1 MKIAIFQS
9 VIPHYREYL
18 FKSLATTNDLQI
30 FLYGKYEVG
39 LKTVNLTNTSR
50 LKSLNLGPFTI
61 FTSPLLYKYDIVIL
75 QGNMWHLTNWLIILW
90 YKLFNTK
97 ILLFGHGISC
107 TNYSKEIN
115 KPKLV
120 RRLFHRLSDGL
131 IFYTN
136 DVAVSYNWRVPC
148 FVMNNTL
155 SLKENTK
162 EEVNIDDIK
171 IKFLVM
177 TRFNS
182 EKKRGDL
189 LNDFILKLPENKFEF
204 HIIGDGDYLHRIVRK
219 NITYYGALYEESKI
233 NSLFNMC
240 DCFVHLAWTGLSI
253 VQALANAKGVIT
265 LSRSNKIYHS
275 VEFEY
280 LKSDFSI
287 IEDNIDELVDKINVT
302 SKKSFRKMGD
312 NAFKYYKNNLL
323 PEEQIK
329 NLNSFFKILKK
340 NN

>member
-30 FLYGKYEVG
+30 FLYGKHEVG
-39 LKTVNLTNTSR
+39 LKTLNLTNTSK

-61 FTSPLLYKYDIVIL
+61 FISPLLYKYDIVIL
-75 QGNMWHLTNWLIILW
+75 QGNIWHLTNWLIILW

-97 ILLFGHGISC
+97 ILLYGHGISC
-107 TNYSKEIN
+107 TRYLKEIN

-120 RRLFHRLSDGL
+120 RRLFHKLSDGL

-136 DVAVSYNWRVPC
+136 DVAVSYNWKVPY

-155 SLKENTK
+155 SIKENTK
-162 EEVNIDDIK
+162 EELNIDKNK
-171 IKFLVM
+171 IKFLVV
-177 TRFNS
+177 TRFNF
-182 EKKRGDL
+182 EKKRSDL

-204 HIIGDGDYLHRIVRK
+204 HIVGDGDYLYRIDRK

-233 NSLFNMC
+233 NSLFSVC

-253 VQALANAKGVIT
+253 VQALANGKGVIT
-265 LSRSNKIYHS
+265 LSRSNEICHS

-287 IEDNIDELVDKINVT
+287 IEDNIDLLIDKINVT
-302 SKKSFRKMGD
+302 TKKSFRKMGD
-312 NAFKYYKNNLL
+312 NAFKYYNNNLL
-323 PEEQIK
+323 PEDQIK
-329 NLNSFFKILKK
+329 KLNSFFKVLKS
-340 NN
+340 

>member
-18 FKSLATTNDLQI
+18 FESLARTNDLQV
-30 FLYGKYEVG
+30 FLYGKQQIG
-39 LKTVNLTNTSR
+39 LKTVNIKNTSK
-50 LKSLNLGPFTI
+50 LKSLNLGPFT
-61 FTSPLLYKYDIVIL
+61 FFLTPFLYKYDILIL
-75 QGNMWHLTNWLIILW
+75 QGNMWHLSNWLIILL
-90 YKLFNTK
+90 YKLSNTK

-107 TNYSKEIN
+107 TNYLKEIN

-136 DVAVSYNWRVPC
+136 DVAVSYNWRVPY
-148 FVMNNTL
+148 FVINNTL
-155 SLKENTK
+155 SLIDNKEQ
-162 EEVNIDDIK
+162 EEVISKNRIR
-171 IKFLVM
+171 FLVM

-189 LNDFILKLPENKFEF
+189 LNDFILKLPENKYEF
-204 HIIGDGDYLHRIVRK
+204 HIVGDGEYLNRLEQK

-233 NSLFNMC
+233 NSLFNIC

-253 VQALANAKGVIT
+253 VQALANGKGVIT
-265 LSRSNKIYHS
+265 LSRSNEIYHS

-280 LKSDFSI
+280 LKI
-287 IEDNIDELVDKINVT
+287 I
-302 SKKSFRKMGD
+302 
-312 NAFKYYKNNLL
+312 
-323 PEEQIK
+323 
-329 NLNSFFKILKK
+329 
-340 NN
+340 